1 MRRIMAVATIVATFA
16 LAGASDLFAQRRG
29 FIFGFG
35 IGPGVTSYSDPFGSG
50 SGWGLATDLKIGA
63 QVSKSVQVYYLG
75 RTNWI
80 NAYSN
85 LVAAGISALGVAYVL
100 PTAPVH
106 ISGGLGLATF
116 LTVCCESS
124 GYEGAGFGVTGGVG
138 WEFADPWLLDFALT
152 YGAPGDIHVLTARAG
167 LSILSH

>member
-1 MRRIMAVATIVATFA
+1 MSRIMSVATIVATLA
-16 LAGASDLFAQRRG
+16 LATASDLFAQRRG

-35 IGPGVTSYSDPFGSG
+35 LGPGVTSATRGGSKW

-75 RTNWI
+75 RTNWFTPTD
-80 NAYSN
+80 
-85 LVAAGISALGVAYVL
+85 LVGAGISALGVTYVL

-106 ISGGLGLATF
+106 ISGGLGLASW
-116 LTVCCESS
+116 LPVCVSECSNTTE
-124 GYEGAGFGVTGGVG
+124 AGLGLTGGVG

-152 YGAPGDIHVLTARAG
+152 YGAPGDIHVFTARAG
-167 LSILSH
+167 ISILSH

>member
-1 MRRIMAVATIVATFA
+1 MRRIMAVATIVATVA
-16 LAGASDLFAQRRG
+16 LASASDLFAQRRG

-35 IGPGVTSYSDPFGSG
+35 LGAGVTSYSDPYGSG
-50 SGWGLATDLKIGA
+50 SGLGLATDLKIGA

-75 RTNWI
+75 RTNWFKDRD
-80 NAYSN
+80 
-85 LVAAGISALGVAYVL
+85 LVAAGISALGVTYVL

-124 GYEGAGFGVTGGVG
+124 GDDGAGFGVTGGVG
-138 WEFADPWLLDFALT
+138 WEFADLWLLDIAVT
-152 YGAPGDIHVLTARAG
+152 YGRPGDLDVWSARAG
-167 LSILSH
+167 ISILSH